1 MNVETF
7 RSAFG
12 GRNALT
18 RWSLIVWLTIGVL
31 LSTFAGLRYGYAP
44 AALLPVV
51 LGVHLLIIPAVLL
64 GRTIMIRAT
73 VNGPRPWLGLGI
85 FALLGATRTL
95 LPLIVAP
102 ALGVRLSSGADGF
115 AALNVPNGMASAI
128 VVLGVVAVVV
138 DGSRRNRAIV
148 ENLAAL
154 DAEFERTRAFDEAE
168 LAGLEAQT
176 IAQITGMLEHELQQ
190 VQSEVGNEPDQAATR
205 LRTLA
210 NDVARPLSHELA
222 QGFEWIPQAENITV
236 KPPRWK
242 RIKETIAEVRPA
254 QPLVPFVLIELIAF
268 SLVVAEPVGGVGFA
282 AFMMLLLGG
291 IVFALSWVV
300 ARYWPEGRT
309 TMLRLMALVIVYAVI
324 GLVATWVRMVIVEW
338 QTGIEHPLWV
348 APFVLVLVSMGVS
361 LTAAIQALQRND
373 QDRLAMSIARNA
385 QLSARVRERTRRAQR
400 RIARF
405 LHSDV
410 QAELTA
416 AAFDLST
423 RERPGVDPTRS
434 AQRIEE
440 VITRVSAAAY
450 GPEGEHA
457 AGGRSAKQ
465 QVLDLVGLWSS
476 ALPVT
481 VSVDDAAWEALD
493 ADAAALAAAT
503 EVIAEGLTNAVRH
516 GDAGHADL
524 ALEVMAS
531 KVLIR
536 LRSSGVIRVGSAPG
550 LGSRFISESTSAWSI
565 DADQGAV
572 LLTATVP
579 LVTAQ

>member
-1 MNVETF
+1 MNAATL
-7 RSAFG
+7 RSAIG
-12 GRNALT
+12 GPNALT
-18 RWSLIVWLTIGVL
+18 GWSLV
-31 LSTFAGLRYGYAP
+31 
-44 AALLPVV
+44 ALLPLGGLLGMFWGLRNGLTLSSWLPVV
-51 LGVHLLIIPAVLL
+51 IGVHLLLIPPLL
-64 GRTIMIRAT
+64 VCRSIMIRVSAKK
-73 VNGPRPWLGLGI
+73 PRPWLGLGV
-85 FALLGATRTL
+85 FAFLGGLRALMVAIAATPMGVTL
-95 LPLIVAP
+95 P
-102 ALGVRLSSGADGF
+102 SGTVIDV
-115 AALNVPNGMASAI
+115 VPNGMGSGI
-128 VVLGVVAVVV
+128 VILGVVAVVV
-138 DGSRRNRAIV
+138 DGSRRNRAV
-148 ENLAAL
+148 AEQLAAL
-154 DAEFERTRAFDEAE
+154 DSAFERTRAFDEAE
-168 LAGLEAQT
+168 LAELEART
-176 IAQITGMLEHELQQ
+176 VAQITSVLEQELRKL
-190 VQSEVGNEPDQAATR
+190 QSEGENAPEHVAAR
-205 LRTLA
+205 LGMLA
-210 NDVARPLSHELA
+210 NDVARPLSHSLA
-222 QGFEWIPQAENITV
+222 QGYEWIPDAEDITV
-236 KPPRWK
+236 RPPRWE
-242 RIKETIAEVRPA
+242 RIKGVIADIRPA
-254 QPLVPFVLIELIAF
+254 HPLVPVLLIELIALPTVI
-268 SLVVAEPVGGVGFA
+268 SEPVGGVGFA
-282 AFMMLLLGG
+282 ASMMLLLGG
-291 IVFALSWVV
+291 IIWALSWVV
-300 ARYWPEGRT
+300 ARLWPTGRT
-309 TMLRLMALVIVYAVI
+309 TTLRLIALIMLYAAIGMAA
-324 GLVATWVRMVIVEW
+324 AWVRTIIVEW
-338 QTGIEHPLWV
+338 HTGLYNPLWV
-348 APFVLVLVSMGVS
+348 APFFLILTSMGVS

-373 QDRLAMSIARNA
+373 QDRLAMTIARNA

-531 KVLIR
+531 NVLIR